1 MAMCTATCGWPETF
15 LFDSCFYSIL
25 LLPPPSTTPPPP
37 SNLFYSLR
45 LHHGGVAK
53 AALAH
58 TQHVQITLHTIM
70 PHLCE
75 PHLCEPHLCEPHL
88 CEPHLCEPHL
98 CECKRSLRL
107 LGARGRS
114 ELGEG
119 RHEGVGRAVL
129 AVVEVKRRFPP
140 PEVVFHYS
148 CSC

>member
-25 LLPPPSTTPPPP
+25 LLPPPSTTPSPP

-70 PHLCE
+70 
-75 PHLCEPHLCEPHL
+75 
-88 CEPHLCEPHL
+88 PHLCEPHL